1 MGTKLLSQLDELRH
15 RRQQRQS
22 AGEETKKKMK
32 MNDEDEDEKNDGDGD
47 CDDSYCDKQRN
58 QDTARGKSSTSNSS
72 ILVPLQQ
79 PQACSSL
86 SSSLRSSDLPPS
98 EGFAAKTI
106 LFLRNITIGDKNNTK
121 RRKTVSFADH
131 ITMHE
136 ILPYNNE

>member
-1 MGTKLLSQLDELRH
+1 MG
-15 RRQQRQS
+15 
-22 AGEETKKKMK
+22 
-32 MNDEDEDEKNDGDGD
+32 GDH
-47 CDDSYCDKQRN
+47 CDDTNYDKRRN
-58 QDTARGKSSTSNSS
+58 QDTARSSSSSNSS

-86 SSSLRSSDLPPS
+86 SSSLRSSNLPPS

-131 ITMHE
+131 VTMHE